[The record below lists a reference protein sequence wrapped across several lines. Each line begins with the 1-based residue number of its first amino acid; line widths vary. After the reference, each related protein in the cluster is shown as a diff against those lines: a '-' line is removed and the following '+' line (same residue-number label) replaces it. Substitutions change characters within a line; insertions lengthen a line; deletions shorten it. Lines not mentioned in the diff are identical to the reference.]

1 VSELSRVVEALLFL
15 SPDPVSME
23 GLAEACAVSVEDV
36 DWALGELREGFAKG
50 DRGLLLKEVAG
61 GWTLAS
67 DPVAED
73 AARKLLARPRT
84 PPLSPAQAETLSI
97 VAYLQPVSRP
107 EIARIRGVVSDT
119 ATATLLERGLIE
131 ESGRSQFG
139 AVLYRTT
146 PLFLKLF
153 GLQSLDA
160 LPDPAQW
167 DPTPEEQGALRD
179 RLLRAG
185 DARAGV
191 AAVTA
196 NAAESGHVH
205 HGEQEF
211 AAVTET
217 HEDDDAG
224 GAEGAHLA
232 AVPSPGDD
240 DTP

>member
-15 SPDPVSME
+15 SPDPVPLE
-23 GLAEACAVSVEDV
+23 ALAEACEVSVEDV
-36 DWALGELREGFAKG
+36 DWALGELREVFAKG
-50 DRGLLLKEVAG
+50 DRGLVLKEVGG

-67 DPVAED
+67 DPVAEE
-73 AARKLLARPRT
+73 AARKLLSKPRT

-119 ATATLLERGLIE
+119 ATATLVERGLIE

-153 GLQSLDA
+153 GLQSLDT

-196 NAAESGHVH
+196 HAGEEGGHVH
-205 HGEQEF
+205 HDEQEL
-211 AAVTET
+211 AAVTEL
-217 HEDDDAG
+217 H
-224 GAEGAHLA
+224 
-232 AVPSPGDD
+232 PSDVPGD
-240 DTP
+240 